1 MKSDLWDKLRIKM
14 SFLSIAA
21 IKEGEEQDFRS
32 IWKSVFEK
40 DSCDFLITVQ
50 NHFENWIGKT
60 LI

>member
-1 MKSDLWDKLRIKM
+1 M

-21 IKEGEEQDFRS
+21 IKEGEEQDFRN